1 MARSPGHQL
10 VPDHKIRE
18 TRVRQRVQASVDG
31 EIVADSTNVIRVDE
45 DGAPVRYYFPRSD
58 VRMEKLTRSQTT
70 TTCPFKGTA
79 NYFTLNV
86 GGKQLKDAVWTY
98 EHPYDEHIDLRERVA
113 FYDDKLPQVKV
124 TLL

>member
-1 MARSPGHQL
+1 